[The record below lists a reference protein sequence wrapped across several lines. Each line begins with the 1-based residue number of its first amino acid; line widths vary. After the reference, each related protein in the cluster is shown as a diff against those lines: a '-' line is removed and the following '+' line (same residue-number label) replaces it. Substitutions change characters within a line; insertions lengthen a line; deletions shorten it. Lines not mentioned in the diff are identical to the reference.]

1 MTTRRHSSLIIP
13 MKTRILTSCA
23 LALAMSVVGCQ
34 SDKLLEVLSPT
45 AVANDNFWT
54 QENDA
59 ILFLSGAYSALPSAN
74 TIIELDGLTDNG
86 TVNAQFDGKYVY
98 ADGSFDPQSGYSRGH
113 WNNFYNGVARTNIL
127 LANIDRI
134 PATKIDATRKARY
147 IAEAKFLRGVFYL
160 QLVSLFGDVAMPLV
174 PLTDAEARLQTNTPA
189 TKIYDQILT
198 DFDAAIAG
206 LPASYSGNDIGR
218 ATKGAAL
225 GFKARAALYAGR
237 NQIAADAA
245 KAVMDLGTY
254 SLFANYGNL
263 FLYAGENSSEIL
275 FSRKYSKIGQASG
288 QNNNIFGTFGPVSN
302 SAGANVVPIRSLV
315 DSYQMTD
322 GKSIATSPLYNSA
335 PAKMYDNRD
344 PRLAATILYPGA
356 SWDGRTF
363 DTRPKPLSTQPEA
376 IDLQNVNASVTGFNI
391 RKWIDLTDKA
401 DRGNGGIDIIL
412 MRYADVLL
420 MYTEAKVALG
430 QADASAL
437 AAINLVRARVSM
449 PLLTAVTEADVR
461 YERRAELAFEGL
473 RIFDVRRWKIAAQVL
488 PTPVVT
494 GIDYLDAAGTQKT
507 HTVPASARSFPARAY
522 LWPFPQAE
530 LDLNPGLKQNPG
542 F

>member
-263 FLYAGENSSEIL
+263 FLYAGENSSELL

-507 HTVPASARSFPARAY
+507 HTVPASARSFPPRAY
-522 LWPFPQAE
+522 LWPFPQSE

>member
-1 MTTRRHSSLIIP
+1 MN
-13 MKTRILTSCA
+13 TRILSTCA
-23 LALAMSVVGCQ
+23 LALAISVAGCA

-45 AVANDNFWT
+45 SVSDDNFWT
-54 QENDA
+54 QEDDA
-59 ILFLSGAYSALPSAN
+59 ILFLSGAYTALPSAN
-74 TIIELDGLTDNG
+74 TIIELDGVTDNG
-86 TVNAQFDGKYVY
+86 TINAQFDAKYVY

-134 PATKIDATRKARY
+134 PTNKIDPTRKARY
-147 IAEAKFLRGVFYL
+147 IAEAKFLRGVFLL

-174 PLTDAEARLQTNTPA
+174 PLTDADARLLTNTPA

-198 DFDAAIAG
+198 DFDAASAG
-206 LPASYSGNDIGR
+206 LPASHSGNDIGR
-218 ATKGAAL
+218 ATKGAAMA
-225 GFKARAALYAGR
+225 FKARAALYAGR

-245 KAVMDLGTY
+245 KSVMDLGIY
-254 SLFANYGNL
+254 SLFPNYGNL
-263 FLYAGENSSEIL
+263 FLYAGENSSEII

-288 QNNNIFGTFGPVSN
+288 QNNNVFGTFGPVSN
-302 SAGANVVPIRSLV
+302 SASANVVPIRSLI

-322 GKSIATSPLYNSA
+322 GKSIASSPLYNPA

-344 PRLAATILYPGA
+344 PRLAATILFPGA

-420 MYTEAKVALG
+420 MFTEAKVALG

-494 GIDYLDAAGTQKT
+494 GIDYLDASGTQKT

-522 LWPFPQAE
+522 LWPFPQSE